1 MKAKRL
7 SIFIFLA
14 ISTWAFEGHGQVTIN
29 QSSFLRASA
38 QVDSAYTPSQ
48 TTVSLP
54 AEGSAQNWDYST
66 LSYNY
71 VYLYTYLD
79 AAQDPAFNNAFS
91 KISSSFSFQAFQTQ
105 GWNYDGMDANGWYAV
120 GRTTRDSAFSIPAI
134 SGGANDSLFFPA
146 STEAYG
152 GRTDYMKFPTTYPD
166 QWTQTRTEITPFAL
180 TVGAFALN
188 HTPGE
193 GKRTQIETREIK
205 GYGKLT
211 IALADGSPSQT
222 LDVLLLKVQ
231 RTSIDSFFLG
241 GSLAPAPLMAA
252 FGINQGMSVYDSYYA
267 FYKPG
272 YGAPVMTIDINSGA
286 GGNVFVRPAA
296 ARSGN
301 IAIQE
306 YDQALHQSY
315 PNPVAPAEQ
324 LHIDLDEPIKAAA
337 LQVINTN
344 GQLVYEALL
353 DGQASA
359 HFECTIPSNLAPGL
373 YFYQLINHT
382 QRPLVKGR
390 LSVQP

>member
-54 AEGSAQNWDYST
+54 AEGSAQYWDYST

-105 GWNYDGMDANGWYAV
+105 GWNYDGMDANEWYAV
-120 GRTTRDSAFSIPAI
+120 GRTTRDSAFSITAI

-252 FGINQGMSVYDSYYA
+252 FGINQGMSVY
-267 FYKPG
+267 
-272 YGAPVMTIDINSGA
+272 
-286 GGNVFVRPAA
+286 
-296 ARSGN
+296 
-301 IAIQE
+301 
-306 YDQALHQSY
+306 
-315 PNPVAPAEQ
+315 
-324 LHIDLDEPIKAAA
+324 
-337 LQVINTN
+337 
-344 GQLVYEALL
+344 
-353 DGQASA
+353 
-359 HFECTIPSNLAPGL
+359 
-373 YFYQLINHT
+373 
-382 QRPLVKGR
+382 
-390 LSVQP
+390 